1 MPEDSVILAPEHYEL
16 LLERKKIK
24 LDAMLQYAESVGKCR
39 SQMLLAYFGERE
51 STHCGQC
58 DYCLGLQETGPSTAL
73 LQELQPQL
81 RDATEIPIAFAD
93 LVDSI
98 PFENKKLLINCI
110 QWYIDQGQMQLKN
123 DNLLQWKA

>member
-1 MPEDSVILAPEHYEL
+1 
-16 LLERKKIK
+16 
-24 LDAMLQYAESVGKCR
+24 
-39 SQMLLAYFGERE
+39 
-51 STHCGQC
+51 
-58 DYCLGLQETGPSTAL
+58 
-73 LQELQPQL
+73 
-81 RDATEIPIAFAD
+81 